1 MEKSTCLRKKGLTS
15 KEILH
20 KFLQDAITANNLK
33 MTKEAVKLG
42 ADLKEKFFYSD
53 LYVSNKK
60 PGKEENVHSFSGY
73 SVLAYALSY
82 GDYNLIKFLIDSGAD
97 PKEKLLFLTVFS
109 SNTKIDIDIL
119 KLLINS
125 GAKISYD
132 EIRTIRISVD
142 ATDFK
147 FFIKI
152 AKLSK
157 KELNELLLYLCSFP
171 IGLKEKDEGFIKN
184 HAKKVKILI
193 EAGANAEINGNLPLI
208 LAMNQSNLEL
218 IKVITESEVDVSY
231 DFIEI
236 YAQDGFKKIT
246 ETSANGRESCK
257 MIADKYLDG
266 YSSKS
271 IKKRI
276 KNNQNDG
283 FIIFMKKLLKYLAD
297 HRDDEKVTE

>member
-1 MEKSTCLRKKGLTS
+1 MAKSTYLRKKGVTS

-20 KFLQDAITANNLK
+20 KFLQDAITANDLK

-53 LYVSNKK
+53 LYKNNKK
-60 PGKEENVHSFSGY
+60 SGREESVHSFSGY
-73 SVLAYALSY
+73 SALAYALSY

-109 SNTKIDIDIL
+109 SNTRINTDIL
-119 KLLINS
+119 KLLIDS
-125 GAKISYD
+125 GAKVSYE
-132 EIRTIRISVD
+132 EIKLFKTNVD

-157 KELNELLLYLCSFP
+157 KELNELLLDLCSFP
-171 IGLKEKDEGFIKN
+171 IGLKENDEEFVKN

-193 EAGANAEINGNLPLI
+193 EAGANAGIDGNMPLI

-218 IKVITESEVDVSY
+218 IKVITESKVDASY
-231 DFIEI
+231 DFIKI
-236 YAQDGFKKIT
+236 YAQEGFKEIT
-246 ETSANGRESCK
+246 ETSANAKKSCE
-257 MIADKYLDG
+257 ILAEKYLNK
-266 YSSKS
+266 YSSTS
-271 IKKRI
+271 VKKRI
-276 KNNQNDG
+276 KKNQNDG
-283 FIIFMKKLLKYLAD
+283 FIIFMKTLLKYLAD
-297 HRDDEKVTE
+297 HRDDERQII